1 LHGLDRRKPRNVELK
16 LKFRASIAV
25 GEMTRAT
32 LLLGALAA
40 LAAPAAAS
48 ASCPAPKHLAFSR
61 KAGAS
66 AGHLS
71 WRPARRAPRG
81 IRYSVARDRDVIGRT
96 ARSHMRVRVHPRRT
110 YWFFVRPLTETG
122 RPMLCWSQLRYRVL

>member
-1 LHGLDRRKPRNVELK
+1 
-16 LKFRASIAV
+16 
-25 GEMTRAT
+25 MTRAA
-32 LLLGALAA
+32 LLLGLLGALAA
-40 LAAPAAAS
+40 PSAAS
-48 ASCPAPKHLAFSR
+48 AACPAPKHLTFTHAT
-61 KAGAS
+61 GAS

-81 IRYSVARDRDVIGRT
+81 MRYSVARDRDVIGST
-96 ARSHMRVRVHPRRT
+96 ARSHMRVRVHARRT